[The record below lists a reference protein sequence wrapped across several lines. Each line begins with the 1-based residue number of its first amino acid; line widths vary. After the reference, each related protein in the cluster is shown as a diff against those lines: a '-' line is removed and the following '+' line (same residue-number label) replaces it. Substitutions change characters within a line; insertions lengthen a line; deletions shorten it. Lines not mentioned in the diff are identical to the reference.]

1 MKKRLFRS
9 ILFLAPLALWLAAAA
24 PAAAGEAV
32 ADWWKAEW
40 SGRTKFTL
48 DPAAEGAE
56 IKGEAGDTVL
66 LVRLHPGNLPFEAA
80 QADGSDLRFVSAD
93 GEVLPFH
100 LEKFDPLMAEG
111 FAWVRVPS
119 VGSTATDFFL
129 YYGNPAPEG
138 EGAPDPAKTYPEKAQ
153 FIYHLAESGA
163 PPQDVTSNAANAE
176 TAGNLSQGTI
186 IGDGLRLIGREPVKI
201 PGAPANAWTEGGE
214 LTLVFWVKPI
224 STANEAILLSRPGA
238 GGFRLG
244 LAPGGAPFVEVA
256 GQARAVSGETVS
268 DSVWRQLAVTAADGK
283 ILLYLDGREVASLD
297 AALPGGDGPM
307 FVGGPDPADSAE
319 GRFLGEYDEFQAYG
333 AALPAAALRLMHVNQ
348 SGSDAAAR
356 LLAFAAAEGGGAGG
370 GGHGGA
376 LEHVMLFG
384 DIANNMMFDG
394 WIAVAV
400 CVVMMIAG
408 WYVAMAKFMNLGK
421 IEKGNAEFQKHWS
434 HVAADLTAI
443 DLDNPDASRA
453 FGDQISAKA
462 LALFKNSPLYHV
474 YHVGSEE
481 IRHRL
486 GNGRNKGQG
495 LSARSIQAI
504 RASLDAALVHEQH
517 RLNKNIVYLT
527 VSIAGGPYV
536 GLLGTVV
543 GVMITFAIIAKS
555 GEVDVNS
562 IAPGIASALLAT
574 TVGLLVAI
582 PALFMYSFLNQRIKG
597 VIASMQV
604 FIDEF
609 VAKVAEFYP
618 PPGESG
624 LKVPIKQIRTP
635 EEAAR
640 FQETGGREDAE
651 IMADLRPPA
660 SRPSPSPR
668 PVVAAMPPPPPPRPV
683 AVMPPPPPPPRRSPV
698 PPPPPAPG
706 YGEGLAGQPA
716 YATD

>member
-1 MKKRLFRS
+1 MKN
-9 ILFLAPLALWLAAAA
+9 WLKYLCLLLLV
-24 PAAAGEAV
+24 PAWPGV
-32 ADWWKAEW
+32 AHAEGPDWWNAAW
-40 SGRTKFTL
+40 TGRTKMTVNT
-48 DPAAEGAE
+48 AAEGAD
-56 IKGEAGDTVL
+56 IKDAPGETVI
-66 LVRLHPGNLPFEAA
+66 LVRLHPGILPFEAV
-80 QADGSDLRFVSAD
+80 QPDGSDLRFVTAD
-93 GEVLPFH
+93 GKTTLAYH

-111 FAWVRVPS
+111 FAWVKVPEITS
-119 VGSTATDFFL
+119 GGSTDFWL
-129 YYGNPAPEG
+129 YYGNAAPEG
-138 EGAPDPAKTYPEKAQ
+138 EGAADPAKTYPESAKLV
-153 FIYHLAESGA
+153 YHLNERGT
-163 PPQDVTSNAANAE
+163 PPQDATANASNAE
-176 TAGNLSQGTI
+176 TAGNISEGTI
-186 IGDGLRLIGREPVKI
+186 VADGLRLVGRDPVKI
-201 PGAPANAWTEGGE
+201 PGSAANAWTADGD
-214 LTLVFWVKPI
+214 LTVVFWVKPI
-224 STANEAILLSRPGA
+224 AVANEAVLFTRPGA
-238 GGFRLG
+238 NGFKIG
-244 LAPGGAPFVEVA
+244 LAAGGAPFVEV
-256 GQARAVSGETVS
+256 GGLPRATATETVS
-268 DSVWRQLAVTAADGK
+268 AGVWRQLALSAGGGKMTLFLDGK
-283 ILLYLDGREVASLD
+283 EVGALD
-297 AALPGGDGPM
+297 APLPAGDGEM
-307 FVGGPDPADSAE
+307 YLGGPDPATGSE
-319 GRFLGEYDEFQAYG
+319 GRYLGEFDELQMYG
-333 AALPAAALRLMHVNQ
+333 SVLPAGALRLLYITQ
-348 SGSDAAAR
+348 SGSD
-356 LLAFAAAEGGGAGG
+356 LAGQVLSVGEIEGGGAA

-384 DIANNMMFDG
+384 DIAKNMMFDG

-408 WYVAMAKFMNLGK
+408 WYVAAAKYVNLGK
-421 IEKGNAEFQKHWS
+421 IEKGNMEFQKLWS

-443 DLDNPDASRA
+443 DLDNPESAKS
-453 FGDQISAKA
+453 FGGKIGPKA

-486 GNGRNKGQG
+486 GNGKNQGQG

-635 EEAAR
+635 EEAVR
-640 FQETGGREDAE
+640 FEETGGREDAE
-651 IMADLRPPA
+651 IMADLA
-660 SRPSPSPR
+660 
-668 PVVAAMPPPPPPRPV
+668 PV
-683 AVMPPPPPPPRRSPV
+683 
-698 PPPPPAPG
+698 
-706 YGEGLAGQPA
+706 EKI
-716 YATD
+716 

>member
-1 MKKRLFRS
+1 MKHRTIRS
-9 ILFLAPLALWLAAAA
+9 VLFLAPLALWLAAAA
-24 PAAAGEAV
+24 AVSADEAAAE
-32 ADWWKAEW
+32 WWKPEW
-40 SGRTKFTL
+40 SGRTKFIL

-66 LVRLHPGNLPFEAA
+66 LVRLHPGNLPFEAV
-80 QADGSDLRFVSAD
+80 QADASDLRFVTAD
-93 GEVLPFH
+93 GTVLPFH

-119 VGSTATDFFL
+119 VGTGAREFYL

-138 EGAPDPAKTYPEKAQ
+138 EGAPDPAATYPDQAQ
-153 FIYHLAESGA
+153 FVYHLGESGS
-163 PPQDVTSNAANAE
+163 PPQDATSNAANAE
-176 TAGNLSQGTI
+176 TAGSLSQGTI
-186 IGDGLRLIGREPVKI
+186 IGDGLRLVGREPVKI
-201 PGAPANAWTEGGE
+201 PGAPANAWTEDGE
-214 LTLVFWVKPI
+214 LTVVFWIKPI
-224 STANEAILLSRPGA
+224 STANEAILFTRPGA

-244 LAPGGAPFVEVA
+244 LGAGGAPFVEVS

-268 DSVWRQLAVTAADGK
+268 DGVWRQLAVTAADGR
-283 ILLYLDGREVASLD
+283 IALYLDGREVASLD
-297 AALPGGDGPM
+297 APLPAGDGPM
-307 FVGGPDPADSAE
+307 FLGGPDPAVSDQ

-333 AALPAAALRLMHVNQ
+333 TALPAAALRLMHVNQ
-348 SGSDAAAR
+348 SGSDAAAG
-356 LLAFAAAEGGGAGG
+356 LLAFAAAEGGGAD

-408 WYVAMAKFMNLGK
+408 WYVAAAKFMNLGK

-443 DLDNPDASRA
+443 DLDNPDSARA
-453 FGDQISAKA
+453 FGGQTSAKA
-462 LALFKNSPLYHV
+462 LDLFKNSPLYHV

-486 GNGRNKGQG
+486 GNGRNRGQG

-504 RASLDAALVHEQH
+504 RAALDAALVHEQH

-635 EEAAR
+635 EEAVR
-640 FQETGGREDAE
+640 FEETGGREDAE
-651 IMADLRPPA
+651 IMADVHSSTPREA
-660 SRPSPSPR
+660 SAPR
-668 PVVAAMPPPPPPRPV
+668 PVAAMPPPPPP
-683 AVMPPPPPPPRRSPV
+683 PRRMPV
-698 PPPPPAPG
+698 PPPPPPASG

-716 YATD
+716 YAAD

>member
-1 MKKRLFRS
+1 MKNRLLRS
-9 ILFLAPLALWLAAAA
+9 VLLLAPLVLWLSSAV
-24 PAAAGEAV
+24 PAAAGEAA
-32 ADWWKAEW
+32 ADWWKPEW

-66 LVRLHPGNLPFEAA
+66 LVRLHPGNLPFEAV
-80 QADGSDLRFVSAD
+80 QADGSDLRFVAAD
-93 GEVLPFH
+93 GQVLAFH

-111 FAWVRVPS
+111 FAWVRVPA
-119 VGSTATDFFL
+119 VGTAATDFFL

-138 EGAPDPAKTYPEKAQ
+138 EGAPDPAKTFPEKTR
-153 FIYHLAESGA
+153 FVYHLAESGS
-163 PPQDVTSNAANAE
+163 PPQDVTANASNAE
-176 TAGNLSQGTI
+176 TAGSLSQGTI
-186 IGDGLRLIGREPVKI
+186 IGDGLRLVGREPVKI
-201 PGAPANAWTEGGE
+201 PGTPANAWTAEGE
-214 LTLVFWVKPI
+214 LTLMFWIKPI
-224 STANEAILLSRPGA
+224 STANEAVLFSRPGS
-238 GGFRLG
+238 GDFRIG
-244 LAPGGAPFVEVA
+244 LAAGGAPFVEVA
-256 GQARAVSGETVS
+256 GQARAVAGETVS
-268 DSVWRQLAVTAADGK
+268 DGVWRQLAVTAANGK
-283 ILLYLDGREVASLD
+283 IALYLDGREVAALD
-297 AALPGGDGPM
+297 APLPAGDGPM
-307 FVGGPDPADSAE
+307 FIGGPDPAVSAE

-348 SGSDAAAR
+348 SGSETAGR

-408 WYVAMAKFMNLGK
+408 WYVAAAKYVNLGK
-421 IEKGNAEFQKHWS
+421 IEKGNAEFQKLWS

-443 DLDNPDASRA
+443 DLDNPESAKT
-453 FGDQISAKA
+453 FGGQIGPKA

-504 RASLDAALVHEQH
+504 RAALDAALVHEQH

-624 LKVPIKQIRTP
+624 LKVPLRQIRTP

-640 FQETGGREDAE
+640 FEETGGREDAE
-651 IMADLRPPA
+651 IMADL
-660 SRPSPSPR
+660 
-668 PVVAAMPPPPPPRPV
+668 
-683 AVMPPPPPPPRRSPV
+683 AVQET
-698 PPPPPAPG
+698 A
-706 YGEGLAGQPA
+706 
-716 YATD
+716 